1 MSLNILSL
9 NSYFKENGYLVFE
22 EPQTKQLA
30 FNLKK
35 AIVDVMIERSKTL
48 DLKINEKDD
57 IDQIYQKLFEFDPA
71 VTGGIYDVIR
81 ELPEYLEMINNVSLK
96 SLVKEMFGWEKV
108 HIPFGLCQFRIDR
121 PSDKKYHFDWH
132 QDYTYNIISQS
143 AVTFWVPLTDV
154 TLETGAIK
162 ILPQSHHNIHP
173 VKGKTSYAPGEKG
186 DASSHLTYQLDNPDL
201 DTFESK
207 SISVP
212 IKAGNILVFNSLV
225 LHRSGKNVSKNLN
238 RWVSIFRMGDLY
250 DKNLVTR
257 NFFCSRPNKPNT
269 MAGFSKIHPEFFSDL

>member
-1 MSLNILSL
+1 MKLNIQNL
-9 NSYFKENGYLVFE
+9 NSFFQENGYFIFE
-22 EPQTKQLA
+22 EPQTTQLTS
-30 FNLKK
+30 NLER
-35 AIVDVMIERSKTL
+35 AVVDVMIERSKTL
-48 DLKINEKDD
+48 DLEINEKDD

-81 ELPEYLEMINNVSLK
+81 ELPEYLDMINNDSLK

-121 PSDKKYHFDWH
+121 PEDKKYHFDWH
-132 QDYTYNIISQS
+132 QDYTYNIISKS
-143 AVTFWVPLTDV
+143 AVTFWIPLTDV

-162 ILPQSHHNIHP
+162 ILPRSHHKIHP
-173 VKGKTSYAPGEKG
+173 VKGKTSYAPGEKA
-186 DASSHLTYQLDNPDL
+186 DAVSHLTYQLDDPDL
-201 DTFESK
+201 VTIESK
-207 SISVP
+207 CISIP

-225 LHRSGKNVSKNLN
+225 LHRSGNNLSKNLN

-250 DKNLVTR
+250 DKNLVSR

-269 MAGFSKIHPEFFSDL
+269 MAGFSKVHPELFSDT